1 MAIHEMKREQR
12 KLFSFENPYS
22 AKKKKKSEI
31 FYFHSCSL
39 ISCTS
44 IYYFGYIVIM
54 TIKQSEKFGFF
65 VYFFVLFCFELN
77 KTCNSAMSPQ
87 CLAPCLALR
96 DNYFKKNEWH

>member
-22 AKKKKKSEI
+22 AKKKKSEI

-44 IYYFGYIVIM
+44 IYYFGYTVIM
-54 TIKQSEKFGFF
+54 PIKLSEI
-65 VYFFVLFCFELN
+65 FVLFCFKLN
-77 KTCNSAMSPQ
+77 KTCTSAMSPQ
-87 CLAPCLALR
+87 GLAPCLALR
-96 DNYFKKNEWH
+96 DNCFKKNEWY